1 MADTK
6 LTATHLSDLIEK
18 LINCDQLLSLNLSGN
33 IIREASPFSLQFINN
48 LEKFLKNEISVLN
61 HVDLS
66 NMDLR
71 LKACSRIAE
80 FSNSMESKQ
89 LSVIHLC
96 RNGLSPEEMKL
107 VASQFGVP
115 ESDFVENETKVLNSS
130 LNETIKNDS
139 KHAHQHKRN
148 S

>member
-1 MADTK
+1 
-6 LTATHLSDLIEK
+6 
-18 LINCDQLLSLNLSGN
+18 
-33 IIREASPFSLQFINN
+33 
-48 LEKFLKNEISVLN
+48 
-61 HVDLS
+61 
-66 NMDLR
+66 
-71 LKACSRIAE
+71 
-80 FSNSMESKQ
+80 MESKQ

-96 RNGLSPEEMKL
+96 RNGLSLEEMKL